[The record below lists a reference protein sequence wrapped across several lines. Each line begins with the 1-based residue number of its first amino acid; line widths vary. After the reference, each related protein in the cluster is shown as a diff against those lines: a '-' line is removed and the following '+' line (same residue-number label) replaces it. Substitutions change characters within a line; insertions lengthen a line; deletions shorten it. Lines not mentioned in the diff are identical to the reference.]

1 MKKLL
6 LTSLIALS
14 LLSFVDAQ
22 TAAPAYGQCGGQ
34 GWCVIDTH
42 IHRPHRK
49 NSNLMTSKG
58 TVYRHVYPV
67 THVHTAINV
76 RIHPSAKLLASSAQT
91 STAHLNLSCIVRL
104 DYSQCLPGNAP
115 PAPTTTVAGPA
126 PTSAPTIPAPPTTT
140 VSGPAATGSQIR
152 AVQAP
157 VYHFYLQNSGTCR
170 SIIQFCLRL
179 VLDAHWLAD

>member
-1 MKKLL
+1 MMMKLL
-6 LTSLIALS
+6 LTSLTALA
-14 LLSFVDAQ
+14 LLSFVGAQ

-34 GWCVIDTH
+34 GWCVSLTH
-42 IHRPHRK
+42 THHPHRED
-49 NSNLMTSKG
+49 SNPITSKG
-58 TVYRHVYPV
+58 TVHRHVYPV

-76 RIHPSAKLLASSAQT
+76 RIHPQRQILAPSAQT
-91 STAHLNLSCIVRL
+91 SNSHLSLSRIVRL

-126 PTSAPTIPAPPTTT
+126 PTSAPTVPAPPTTT

-157 VYHFYLQNSGTCR
+157 VYHFYLQNSGTYR
-170 SIIQFCLRL
+170 SVAQLHL
-179 VLDAHWLAD
+179 TPNGDQVAV